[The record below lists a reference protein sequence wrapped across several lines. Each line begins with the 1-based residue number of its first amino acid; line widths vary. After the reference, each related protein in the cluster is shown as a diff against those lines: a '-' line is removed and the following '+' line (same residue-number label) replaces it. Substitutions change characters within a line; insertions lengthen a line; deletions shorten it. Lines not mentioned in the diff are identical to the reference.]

1 MNMRKFSYIV
11 LVFFWFVG
19 ACFAQH
25 AGAWPAESVAGNGLH
40 KRFVSDKGRF
50 SIEFIKE
57 PTYEVQQFGP
67 TTVHEFKV
75 SEGKTEWRLTYTDFQ
90 TEVNDED
97 SLRAAYKTALES
109 LRTRPATLVRK
120 TEIRL
125 NGKLGVED
133 LMSEGEVTYTTRC
146 FLIGRRLYLV
156 SVKEQRATRRSAAK
170 AVSSPRVQRFLD
182 SFDFWELAK
191 SQLTGN

>member
-1 MNMRKFSYIV
+1 MNIMKFSYIV

-19 ACFAQH
+19 ACYAQS
-25 AGAWPAESVAGNGLH
+25 AGAGPSASAAGNGLH

-57 PTYEVQQFGP
+57 PTYEVQQFGE

-97 SLRAAYKTALES
+97 SLRAAYRTAIES

-133 LMSEGEVTYTTRC
+133 LMSDGEITYTTRC

-156 SVKEQRATRRSAAK
+156 SVKEQRAARRSAAK

-191 SQLTGN
+191 PQQTGN